1 MKSIYGNRILFV
13 NDHDLL
19 CQGIQRVL
27 NKTGYQN
34 VDIDSGKQVKKK
46 LKENSYNLLIQD
58 LQRPRPNGFE
68 LYYWMKKNE
77 ELANIPIILA
87 TVSIPVYMDKR
98 KFTVIGNHKFDI
110 TFEIVFNY
118 TEEEFGK
125 RPKYI
130 GTMPRLFVEGYI
142 SNIIHT
148 LEDLRNMIAH
158 IFKYQI
164 HIRDQEKEFAR
175 RNEILW
181 PKVIGLLANSID
193 PFNHGAK
200 RRSFNDGWD

>member
-1 MKSIYGNRILFV
+1 MENIYDNRILCV

-19 CQGIQRVL
+19 CQGLQQFL
-27 NKTGYQN
+27 NNLGYQN
-34 VDIDSGKQVKKK
+34 VDTDSGKQVKKK
-46 LKENSYNLLIQD
+46 LKTNPYNLLIQD

-68 LYYWMKKNE
+68 LYYWMKKNK

-87 TVSIPVYMDKR
+87 TVSRPVYMDKR
-98 KFTVIGNHKFDI
+98 KYTVIGNHKFDL

-125 RPKYI
+125 RQKYI
-130 GTMPRLFVEGYI
+130 GKMPRLFVEGYI
-142 SNIIHT
+142 HLYTASN
-148 LEDLRNMIAH
+148 EDVRDMIAR
-158 IFKYQI
+158 IFKHQI
-164 HIRDQEKEFAR
+164 HLKDQEKEFAS

-200 RRSFNDGWD
+200 RRSLNDGWD